1 MEFQDELKR
10 LRALKGVTQAE
21 LGKAIHVSR
30 SAVAKWEAGLGVPS
44 EDSTLAL
51 CEYFSVTKETLFP
64 NREAEPLLVEKN
76 VTIRKR
82 KGIIGFLCVLL
93 SIVTLFA
100 GAFIGHLLVQK
111 KREEARVERLL
122 SLCPTVVDVYF
133 NPRVGLIQ
141 EEVQT
146 ENGAY
151 LLTYGEWTPLY
162 FEIVLDSQI
171 CEQWYE
177 LVPTFDGFD
186 TFYLQKLTEYY
197 HYKGNGSLRRQIY
210 SVLVRTEDVLRSKLL
225 LTSLAFRYVPNT
237 ERVEK
242 YCVINAKAL
251 PVKIVIP

>member
-162 FEIVLDSQI
+162 FEIVLDS
-171 CEQWYE
+171 
-177 LVPTFDGFD
+177 
-186 TFYLQKLTEYY
+186 
-197 HYKGNGSLRRQIY
+197 
-210 SVLVRTEDVLRSKLL
+210 
-225 LTSLAFRYVPNT
+225 
-237 ERVEK
+237 
-242 YCVINAKAL
+242 
-251 PVKIVIP
+251 